1 MSFPPESPQDYCDYF
16 QGLVLHD
23 QPPQSK
29 WEFGLQASQLWR
41 AYWDQGGGPQNNHI
55 LISIVKILMP
65 VRGRGSGLL
74 DLWQRILRHV
84 AKMSVGEQSPIW
96 LEVFDVVNQG
106 EDPIKHNETAVHIL
120 QKWIALESG
129 AEVAEISKQTM
140 INMADKIYMYT
151 FSGYD
156 WIAFTVAISEWFKN
170 YIAEPSFYD
179 LVCDKFGKKP
189 NGLEAA

>member
-1 MSFPPESPQDYCDYF
+1 
-16 QGLVLHD
+16 
-23 QPPQSK
+23 
-29 WEFGLQASQLWR
+29 
-41 AYWDQGGGPQNNHI
+41 
-55 LISIVKILMP
+55 
-65 VRGRGSGLL
+65 
-74 DLWQRILRHV
+74 
-84 AKMSVGEQSPIW
+84 
-96 LEVFDVVNQG
+96 
-106 EDPIKHNETAVHIL
+106 
-120 QKWIALESG
+120 
-129 AEVAEISKQTM
+129 M